1 MKTTMMVILAS
12 VMLLSLAATLWDFSF
27 ISEQSQ
33 AVMAADPDE
42 QRDIPR

>member
-1 MKTTMMVILAS
+1 MKTTMIVILTS

-27 ISEQSQ
+27 ISLQSQ
-33 AVMAADPDE
+33 AVMAVEPDE